1 MSRPTL
7 VGITGGIGSGKTT
20 VCRIFESLGVSVY
33 YADDQAKQ
41 LMESREDL
49 VERIK
54 AIFGDDAYQSGKLN
68 RKHIAE
74 KAFSD
79 KTLLEQLNQA
89 VHPIVKSDFE
99 NWVNAH
105 RNEKFLLKEAALLVE
120 TGSFKDLDKLIV
132 VVSNDELRVAR
143 ILKRDSHRK
152 EEDVRKI
159 IREQLTDEVK
169 IEKADHI
176 IRNDGASSLIKQ
188 VLSIYNTL

>member
-1 MSRPTL
+1 
-7 VGITGGIGSGKTT
+7 
-20 VCRIFESLGVSVY
+20 
-33 YADDQAKQ
+33 
-41 LMESREDL
+41 MESREDL